1 MPPLC
6 GIMGRLFV
14 YNEGIHCNVCEVNFG
29 VVTETLFPP
38 KGLSRGLQICSMNLF
53 RQVIQARGY
62 QITPNL
68 HVAVTCLSYAVDSL
82 THVDVPP
89 NLNHCTIVRIILYID
104 RFVSQTINT
113 L

>member
-29 VVTETLFPP
+29 IVTETLFPP

-53 RQVIQARGY
+53 RQVIQVRGY

-68 HVAVTCLSYAVDSL
+68 HIAVTCLSYAVVGV
-82 THVDVPP
+82 TP
-89 NLNHCTIVRIILYID
+89 NLNHCTIVRIILFSD
-104 RFVSQTINT
+104 
-113 L
+113 